1 MNVRKNAPSVVAP
14 DEVER
19 LGQAVLALLWH
30 RVFDGDGVDAELL
43 HLLLIFDDQLLLHF
57 AKGVGVAAGVA
68 EHPNGEGTRSYKSPP
83 GGVLAGS
90 GGAADAY
97 RPQDQWIDPVAK
109 AQQCLQ
115 AQSLARVDH
124 IEPLVDSCGDVH
136 VLGLDTRYEGRE
148 YPACQLQDRRT
159 GMQSMW
165 EKHAMS
171 NMGGDNHDLIVCTH
185 EKTY

>member
-68 EHPNGEGTRSYKSPP
+68 EHPNSEGTRSYKSPP
-83 GGVLAGS
+83 GGILAGS
-90 GGAADAY
+90 GRAADAY
-97 RPQDQWIDPVAK
+97 RPQDQ
-109 AQQCLQ
+109 
-115 AQSLARVDH
+115 
-124 IEPLVDSCGDVH
+124 
-136 VLGLDTRYEGRE
+136 
-148 YPACQLQDRRT
+148 
-159 GMQSMW
+159 
-165 EKHAMS
+165 
-171 NMGGDNHDLIVCTH
+171 
-185 EKTY
+185 